1 MLHFDQHL
9 TERIRLAGQGT
20 LPLWRWLASWG
31 MGIFVVV
38 AIVLIVRGD
47 MPWFEGLVPV
57 LCTHILTLAV
67 QQIIQRERPPIAHA
81 KIVMWQ
87 RTPSFPSAHS
97 SGSMAF
103 ALTIA
108 AVTMGMGN
116 IGLVS
121 AVLVIVLAVLIGIS
135 RIVVGVHYLSDVL
148 CGFLFG
154 ILITGILFAVV

>member
-20 LPLWRWLASWG
+20 LPLWRWLSSWG
-31 MGIFVVV
+31 MGVFAV
-38 AIVLIVRGD
+38 AAVILIVRGN
-47 MPWFEGLVPV
+47 MPWFEALAPV

-81 KIVMWQ
+81 KIVMWR

-103 ALTIA
+103 AITLA
-108 AVTMGMGN
+108 AVLLPLEGLGISLALGM
-116 IGLVS
+116 I
-121 AVLVIVLAVLIGIS
+121 ILAVLIGVS

-154 ILITGILFAVV
+154 MLITGILFAIG